1 MAWVK
6 ERRRRDNT
14 IYYSVFFREL
24 NPATGKTQQTSISFD
39 DGDDAEHCRSLI
51 DQLGPAR
58 AREVLKIV
66 QEARTDQTVTQ
77 FLTKHI
83 NTLTGVEPGTIARYR
98 SYVARDIGPVIG
110 DVPLPALSRDD
121 IARWMQGLTGRNG
134 NPPSGKTVKNK
145 RDFLSGA
152 LKEAVKAGLIKT
164 NPAEDVRNPRWDRR
178 EMTLLERDEFKILLG
193 EIPEYWRPLVQFLIS
208 SGCRWSEATAL
219 QPADVDKAAGTVR
232 ITKAWKTGAGGYV
245 LGVPKT
251 KKSVRTINLPAAVL
265 DQLDLTGQWVFTN
278 SGRGKG
284 RFADGTVRD
293 DDNPVRIHSFQ
304 PNVWRPAVKRAQ
316 AAGLTKNPR
325 VHDLRHS
332 CASWLIAA
340 GRPLPAVQAQ
350 MGHESIQVT
359 VDVYGHLDRSSGRDN
374 ADVIAAML
382 D

>member
-6 ERRRRDNT
+6 PRRRRDDT
-14 IYYSVFFREL
+14 TYYSVFFREL

-39 DGDDAEHCRSLI
+39 DADDAEHCRSLI

-83 NTLTGVEPGTIARYR
+83 DHLTGVEDGTLARYR

-110 DVPLPALSRDD
+110 DMPLPALSRDD

-178 EMTLLERDEFKILLG
+178 EMTLLERDEFKILIS
-193 EIPEYWRPLVQFLIS
+193 EIPEYWRPLVQFLVS

-219 QPADVDKAAGTVR
+219 KPADIDKTAGTVR
-232 ITKAWKTGAGGYV
+232 ITKAWKTGAGGYT

-251 KKSVRTINLPAAVL
+251 TKSVRTINLPAVVL
-265 DQLDLTGQWVFTN
+265 DQLDLSGQWVFTN

-284 RFADGTVRD
+284 RFADGVVRD
-293 DDNPVRIHSFQ
+293 DDGPVRIHSFQ
-304 PNVWRPAVKRAQ
+304 PNVWRPAVTRAQ
-316 AAGLTKNPR
+316 AAGMAKNPR
-325 VHDLRHS
+325 LHDLRHT

-340 GRPLPAVQAQ
+340 GRPLPAIQAQ

-359 VDVYGHLDRSSGRDN
+359 VDVYGHLDRSSGKDN
-374 ADVIAAML
+374 ADVIAGML
-382 D
+382 S